1 MSNRLESNMRFIE
14 RHIKVPAL
22 VRQIWGFFYLMSVR
36 FVEDSCRSTAAAL
49 TYQTLF
55 AVVPLLTVMYT
66 IFNAFE
72 AFDGLS
78 GTVEEFIFTNVVPE
92 NVAVVREYLGEF
104 STSATNLGVPS
115 GILVSVTALLML
127 LTIERTFNDIWRVKE
142 PRHGFQRFLVY
153 WAILT
158 LGPAVLAIT
167 AYILTLPLISGVTEI
182 TGLIQYLPVFLS
194 VSMFTLL
201 YLAVPNCTVSF
212 KHALAGGVLVSITFV
227 LARSLFAFFMANSNF
242 KLIYGTFAALPLF
255 LLWIYISWTIVLLGA
270 ELVKGLGIFRSEG
283 NTKLEAPLFQLMII
297 LEIFFLAHQ
306 KGAVVKDKEILKHGA
321 RIDLEQWNDYKQR
334 LMDLNLIRAVER
346 GGMVLSKDL
355 SELSV
360 WELYRALPWPLPTEM
375 KSESDWGLDLS
386 KRFDDLSGQT
396 RKQLEDDLETLFSR
410 NKSSQVL

>member
-1 MSNRLESNMRFIE
+1 MRFIE
-14 RHIKVPAL
+14 QDVKVPPL
-22 VRQIWGFFYLMSVR
+22 FRQIGKFFYLMSDR
-36 FVEDSCRSTAAAL
+36 FIEDSCRSTAAAL
-49 TYQTLF
+49 TFQTLF

-78 GTVEEFIFTNVVPE
+78 GTVQEFIFTNVVPE
-92 NVAVVREYLGEF
+92 NVAVVREYLDEF

-127 LTIERTFNDIWRVKE
+127 FTIERTFNDIWRVKE

-167 AYILTLPLISGVTEI
+167 AYTLTLPLISDVTEI
-182 TGLIQYLPVFLS
+182 AGLIQYLPVLLS

-201 YLAVPNCTVSF
+201 YMAVPNCTVSF
-212 KHALAGGVLVSITFV
+212 KHALIGGVAVSIIFL
-227 LARSLFAFFMANSNF
+227 LARSLFGLFMANSNF

-283 NTKLEAPLFQLMII
+283 DAKLEAPLFQLMII
-297 LEIFFLAHQ
+297 LEIFYHAHQ
-306 KGAVVKDKEILKHGA
+306 QGHTVKDKEIQRHGA
-321 RIDLEQWNDYKQR
+321 RIDLEHWNDYKER
-334 LMDLNLIRAVER
+334 LTELDLIRAVDR

-355 SELSV
+355 SELTV
-360 WELYRALPWPLPTEM
+360 WDLYRALPWPLPIEM
-375 KSESDWGLDLS
+375 KGESDWGLDLS
-386 KRFDDLSGQT
+386 NRFDELSEHT
-396 RKQLEDDLETLFSR
+396 RERLSDNLETLFTRKLS
-410 NKSSQVL
+410 

>member
-1 MSNRLESNMRFIE
+1 MGFIE
-14 RHIKVPAL
+14 QYIKVPPP
-22 VRQIWGFFYLMSVR
+22 VRQVWGFFYLMSER

-78 GTVEEFIFTNVVPE
+78 GTVQEFIFTNVVPE
-92 NVAVVREYLGEF
+92 NVAVVREYLVEF

-167 AYILTLPLISGVTEI
+167 AYTLTLPLISDVTET
-182 TGLIQYLPVFLS
+182 TGLIQYLPVLLS
-194 VSMFTLL
+194 ISMFTLL
-201 YLAVPNCTVSF
+201 YMAVPNCAVSF
-212 KHALAGGVLVSITFV
+212 KHALTGGVVVSIVFV
-227 LARSLFAFFMANSNF
+227 LARSLFGFLMASSDF

-283 NTKLEAPLFQLMII
+283 DTKLEAPLFQLMII
-297 LEIFFLAHQ
+297 LEIFYHAHQ
-306 KGAVVKDKEILKHGA
+306 QGETVKDKEIHKLGA
-321 RIDLEQWNDYKQR
+321 RIDLEQWNDYKER
-334 LMDLNLIRAVER
+334 LMELDLIRAVDR

-355 SELSV
+355 SELTV
-360 WELYRALPWPLPTEM
+360 WELYRALPWPLPVEM
-375 KSESDWGLDLS
+375 KGESDWGLDLS
-386 KRFDDLSGQT
+386 NRFDELSGQT
-396 RKQLEDDLETLFSR
+396 REKLSDDLETLFARKMS
-410 NKSSQVL
+410 

>member
-1 MSNRLESNMRFIE
+1 MGFIE
-14 RHIKVPAL
+14 QYIKVPPL
-22 VRQIWGFFYLMSVR
+22 VRRVWGFFYLMSER

-78 GTVEEFIFTNVVPE
+78 GTVQEFIFTNVVPE
-92 NVAVVREYLGEF
+92 NVAVVREYLVEF

-167 AYILTLPLISGVTEI
+167 AYTLTLPLTSDVTET
-182 TGLIQYLPVFLS
+182 TGLIQYLPVLLS
-194 VSMFTLL
+194 ISMFTLL
-201 YLAVPNCTVSF
+201 YMAVPNCAVSF
-212 KHALAGGVLVSITFV
+212 KHALTGGVVVSIVFV
-227 LARSLFAFFMANSNF
+227 LARSLFGFLMASSDF

-283 NTKLEAPLFQLMII
+283 DTKLEAPLFQLMII
-297 LEIFFLAHQ
+297 LEIFYHAHQ
-306 KGAVVKDKEILKHGA
+306 QGETVKDKEIHKLGA
-321 RIDLEQWNDYKQR
+321 RIDLEQWNDYKER
-334 LMDLNLIRAVER
+334 LMELDLIRAVDR

-355 SELSV
+355 SELTV
-360 WELYRALPWPLPTEM
+360 WELYRALPWPLPVEM
-375 KSESDWGLDLS
+375 KGESDWGLDLS
-386 KRFDDLSGQT
+386 NRFDELSGQT
-396 RKQLEDDLETLFSR
+396 REKLSDDLETLFARKMS
-410 NKSSQVL
+410 

>member
-1 MSNRLESNMRFIE
+1 MGFIDKY
-14 RHIKVPAL
+14 IKVPTI
-22 VRQIWGFFYLMSVR
+22 VRQIWDFFYLMSER

-72 AFDGLS
+72 AFGGLS
-78 GTVEEFIFTNVVPE
+78 GKVEEFIFTNVVPE

-158 LGPAVLAIT
+158 LGPAVLAIS
-167 AYILTLPLISGVTEI
+167 AYILTLPLISDVTEI
-182 TGLIQYLPVFLS
+182 TAFFKFLPFLLGI
-194 VSMFTLL
+194 SMFTLL
-201 YLAVPNCTVSF
+201 YTVVPNCTVSF
-212 KHALAGGVLVSITFV
+212 KHAFIGGIFVSITFT

-270 ELVKGLGIFRSEG
+270 ELVKGLGIFRAEG
-283 NTKLEAPLFQLMII
+283 NTRLEAPLFQLMII
-297 LEIFFLAHQ
+297 LEIFYNAHQ
-306 KGAVVKDKEILKHGA
+306 RGDVVKDREIQNHGA
-321 RIDLEQWNDYKQR
+321 SVDLEQWNDYKRR
-334 LMDLNLIRAVER
+334 LMELNLIRMVDR

-355 SELSV
+355 SELTV

-375 KSESDWGLDLS
+375 KSESKWGLDLS
-386 KRFDDLSGQT
+386 KRFDELSSQT
-396 RKQLEDDLETLFSR
+396 REQLAEDLETLFSR
-410 NKSSQVL
+410 NLAK

>member
-1 MSNRLESNMRFIE
+1 MGFIE
-14 RHIKVPAL
+14 QYIKVPPL
-22 VRQIWGFFYLMSVR
+22 VRQVWGFFYLMSER

-78 GTVEEFIFTNVVPE
+78 GTVQEFIFTNVVPE
-92 NVAVVREYLGEF
+92 NVAVVREYLVEF

-167 AYILTLPLISGVTEI
+167 AYTLTLPLISDVTET
-182 TGLIQYLPVFLS
+182 TGLIQYLPVLLS
-194 VSMFTLL
+194 ISMFTLL
-201 YLAVPNCTVSF
+201 YMAVPNCAVSF
-212 KHALAGGVLVSITFV
+212 KHALTGGVVVSIVFV
-227 LARSLFAFFMANSNF
+227 LARSLFGFLMASSDF

-283 NTKLEAPLFQLMII
+283 DTKLEAPLFQLMII
-297 LEIFFLAHQ
+297 LEIFYHAHQ
-306 KGAVVKDKEILKHGA
+306 QGETVKDKEIHKLGA
-321 RIDLEQWNDYKQR
+321 RIDLEQWNDYKER
-334 LMDLNLIRAVER
+334 LMELDLIRAVDR

-355 SELSV
+355 SELTV
-360 WELYRALPWPLPTEM
+360 WELYRALPWPLPVEM
-375 KSESDWGLDLS
+375 KGESDWGLDLS
-386 KRFDDLSGQT
+386 NRFDELSGQT
-396 RKQLEDDLETLFSR
+396 REKLSDDLETLFARKMS
-410 NKSSQVL
+410 